1 MSFQLISSKECR
13 DKSTSVNSPDP
24 GDPLLQESVKEL
36 LLRGSRSDCEDK
48 ERTEDQLMPLS
59 SSMPLS
65 ELSLEDGD
73 CLNAELKSFSG
84 GSNPSELE

>member
-1 MSFQLISSKECR
+1 MSSKECR
-13 DKSTSVNSPDP
+13 DKSTSVNSP

-36 LLRGSRSDCEDK
+36 LLRGSRSELEDK

-65 ELSLEDGD
+65 ELSGLEAD
-73 CLNAELKSFSG
+73 CLNAELKSLSG
-84 GSNPSELE
+84 GSKPSEVE